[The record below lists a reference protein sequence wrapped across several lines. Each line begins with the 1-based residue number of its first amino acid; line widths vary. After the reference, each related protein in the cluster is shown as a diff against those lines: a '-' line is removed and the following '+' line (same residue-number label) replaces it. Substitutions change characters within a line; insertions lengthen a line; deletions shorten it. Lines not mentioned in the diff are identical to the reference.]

1 MSPGPPFLV
10 SEFSDSSRLA
20 FPFSRSALWL
30 FARCCSKRVAFGHRQ
45 TRVGPGPLFGVFGAA
60 FLDIAYQGKQGKL
73 PDMNSHLVGIAGGTA
88 SGKTTLTR
96 RLLELASELD
106 PGVVELDGY
115 YRCQDSLPLEKR
127 ALVNYD
133 HPDAFE
139 FELLAS
145 HLEDLRS
152 GKGVNV
158 PVYDFALHTRNP
170 NQIHRVKPSRVVFV
184 EGILTLA
191 IPILRPL
198 FDTMIFV
205 SAPDEVRLSRRI
217 ERDVRERGRT
227 RQGVLD
233 QWEATVQP
241 MHLEYCSPSEEVA
254 HLVVDGT
261 DLSSKQLQSVWDFIL
276 SRA

>member
-1 MSPGPPFLV
+1 
-10 SEFSDSSRLA
+10 
-20 FPFSRSALWL
+20 
-30 FARCCSKRVAFGHRQ
+30 
-45 TRVGPGPLFGVFGAA
+45 
-60 FLDIAYQGKQGKL
+60 
-73 PDMNSHLVGIAGGTA
+73 MNSHLVGIAGGTA

-96 RLLELASELD
+96 RLLELASELG

-115 YRCQDSLPLEKR
+115 YRCQDSVSLEKR

-133 HPDAFE
+133 HPNAFE

-145 HLEDLRS
+145 HLQELRS
-152 GKGVNV
+152 GRGVNV
-158 PVYDFALHTRNP
+158 PVYDFALHNRNP
-170 NQIHRVKPSRVVFV
+170 HKINHVKPSPVVFV

-205 SAPDEVRLSRRI
+205 FAPDEVRLSRRI

-227 RQGVLD
+227 EQGVQE
-233 QWEATVQP
+233 QWSATVQP
-241 MHLEYCSPSEEVA
+241 MHVEYCSPSEQYA

-261 DLSSKQLQSVWDFIL
+261 DLSSQQLKRVWDFI
-276 SRA
+276 SGRIGKEVTSYTASQG

>member
-1 MSPGPPFLV
+1 MEIDYL
-10 SEFSDSSRLA
+10 R
-20 FPFSRSALWL
+20 
-30 FARCCSKRVAFGHRQ
+30 KH
-45 TRVGPGPLFGVFGAA
+45 
-60 FLDIAYQGKQGKL
+60 GKL
-73 PDMNSHLVGIAGGTA
+73 RPMNSHLVGIAGGTA

-96 RLLELASELD
+96 RLLELSSSLD

-115 YRCQDSLPLEKR
+115 YRCQDSVSLEKR

-133 HPDAFE
+133 HPNAFE

-145 HLEDLRS
+145 HLEDLRR
-152 GKGVNV
+152 GRGVDV
-158 PVYDFALHTRNP
+158 PVYDFALHNRNP
-170 NQIHRVKPSRVVFV
+170 NKINYVKPSPVVFV

-227 RQGVLD
+227 EQGVQE
-233 QWEATVQP
+233 QWSATVQP
-241 MHLEYCSPSEEVA
+241 MHLEYCSPSEQFA

-261 DLSSKQLQSVWDFIL
+261 DLSTDQLNKVWDFIFARVNNTEKNCTV
-276 SRA
+276 SPA